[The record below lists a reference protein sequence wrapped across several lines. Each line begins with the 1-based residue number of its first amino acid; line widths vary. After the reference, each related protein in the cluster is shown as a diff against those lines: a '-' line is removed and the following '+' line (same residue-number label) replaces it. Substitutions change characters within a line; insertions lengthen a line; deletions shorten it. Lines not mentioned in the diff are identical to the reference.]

1 MQKTASRTLHG
12 IPGKSAR
19 ITHYNGYATYL
30 HTTTTC
36 TCTRNATHKCTLQE
50 HPSVQYTMNKPT
62 HLTISGG
69 GLPAQCTQYLHT
81 LTTSGERSPRAR
93 ESSDE
98 HQWAGHRLEI
108 RRTCRGRLHEK
119 LRTRWGTFT
128 WNFERVSRVN
138 ESQRTCTE
146 APTREKLTEYLE
158 TSVPNTREAS
168 ESECRIEVVAQP
180 RIVNHIALQCPQ
192 RWLI

>member
-1 MQKTASRTLHG
+1 MQ
-12 IPGKSAR
+12 
-19 ITHYNGYATYL
+19 
-30 HTTTTC
+30 C
-36 TCTRNATHKCTLQE
+36 TCTRPPRALAHAMPLTNAHYKSTH
-50 HPSVQYTMNKPT
+50 QYSTRWSNLHT
-62 HLTISGG
+62 LTISGG

-81 LTTSGERSPRAR
+81 LTTSGERSSRAR
-93 ESSDE
+93 ESTDE
-98 HQWAGHRLEI
+98 HEWAEQRLEI
-108 RRTCRGRLHEK
+108 RRTCRGRLREK

-146 APTREKLTEYLE
+146 APTREKSTEYLE

-192 RWLI
+192 RWLIWTSILISDAEVSSLIVKPI